1 MNRLLQNLNFYRIVI
16 KNQLGAAYNTQ
27 LYRSFSQESEKVIVS
42 KSTTSVK
49 REIPVI
55 DQLKRGSQKISIKN
69 MVLLLVV
76 TNVILVGLIIRKKH
90 LQQKNVE
97 NVENEN

>member
-1 MNRLLQNLNFYRIVI
+1 MNRLLQNLNFCRVVI
-16 KNQLGAAYNTQ
+16 KSQLGTAYKAQ
-27 LYRSFSQESEKVIVS
+27 LYRSFSQKSEKVIVS

-76 TNVILVGLIIRKKH
+76 TNVILVGLVIRKKH
-90 LQQKNVE
+90 LQQKSVE

>member
-1 MNRLLQNLNFYRIVI
+1 MVITNR
-16 KNQLGAAYNTQ
+16 LGAACEKP
-27 LYRSFSQESEKVIVS
+27 LCRSFSQESERVIVS
-42 KSTTSVK
+42 KSTASVK

-55 DQLKRGSQKISIKN
+55 NQLKRGSQKISIKN

-76 TNVILVGLIIRKKH
+76 TNVVLAGLIIRKKH

-97 NVENEN
+97 SVKNEN